1 MRLQAPCTA
10 TLRPAQ
16 WTSSCTTRTWSKVIM
31 QLSFKSGGKM
41 EAPTAQT
48 VIKALA
54 FLEADGRNFMIRRN
68 DGRTF
73 VAYFVTPYYQ
83 WIDLVRASFERVDE
97 GGESFLQ
104 ATFTS
109 QSTAAFPSSCI
120 GAPCMSCC
128 FGCACPCIFIE
139 DGDGK
144 NLQHLMQIVDVLGE
158 QGLTIAHEIQVWGAA
173 DQATSKYAPTK
184 ESIERSADGPALAA
198 TAGSFA

>member
-1 MRLQAPCTA
+1 
-10 TLRPAQ
+10 
-16 WTSSCTTRTWSKVIM
+16 M
-31 QLSFKSGGKM
+31 QLSYKSNGKA
-41 EAPTAQT
+41 EAPTAEA
-48 VIKALA
+48 VIAALG

-68 DGRTF
+68 DGRYF

-97 GGESFLQ
+97 RGQSFMQ

-128 FGCACPCIFIE
+128 FGSACPCIFIE

-158 QGLTIAHEIQVWGAA
+158 QGLSVAHEVQIWGSA
-173 DQATSKYAPTK
+173 DQADPRYAPRQN
-184 ESIERSADGPALAA
+184 SMERTTTDPPASPALSAERTTGA
-198 TAGSFA
+198 IA